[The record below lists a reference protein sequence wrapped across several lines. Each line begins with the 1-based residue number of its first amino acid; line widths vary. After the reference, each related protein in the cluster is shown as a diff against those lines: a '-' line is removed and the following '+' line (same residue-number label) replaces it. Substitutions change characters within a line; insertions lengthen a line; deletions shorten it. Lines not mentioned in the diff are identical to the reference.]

1 MDKKTAKAFLNMHAP
16 GWADAEVAS
25 HYIKSSVDP
34 KRRAECM
41 SALTAHN
48 SAQPAKIT
56 KTKAKPAG
64 KAKLK
69 TTTTKEG

>member
-1 MDKKTAKAFLNMHAP
+1 
-16 GWADAEVAS
+16 
-25 HYIKSSVDP
+25 
-34 KRRAECM
+34 

-56 KTKAKPAG
+56 KMKAKPAG
-64 KAKLK
+64 KAKPK

>member
-16 GWADAEVAS
+16 GWDDAEVAS
-25 HYIKSSVDP
+25 HHIKSSVDP
-34 KRRAECM
+34 KRRAECL

-56 KTKAKPAG
+56 KMKAKPAG
-64 KAKLK
+64 KAKPK

>member
-16 GWADAEVAS
+16 GWDDAEVAS
-25 HYIKSSVDP
+25 HHIKSSVDP
-34 KRRAECM
+34 KRRAECL

-56 KTKAKPAG
+56 KMKAKPAG
-64 KAKLK
+64 KAKSK